1 MACRFWLLVYYFG
14 FRKER
19 DINMQQTL
27 RPRKS
32 LSFYG
37 PSRREARRAWRARFR
52 IKPVMYDLQPKSATE
67 TPWVLELLPLGCKV
81 RNAVLLARP
90 HLTAREA
97 QRLHMSDTTRDSV
110 ISESAWLVPIKG
122 TKKSLFSVFQKYLS
136 CFTLAENGEFLD
148 GDWSRWFHDV
158 RINIERELNILFIS
172 DSIERGTEI
181 TVSTPCL

>member
-52 IKPVMYDLQPKSATE
+52 IKPVMHDICNKSLLLKPLEFLNLA
-67 TPWVLELLPLGCKV
+67 PWVAKCGMQCCWQGPIWRLEKHSACICQILPV
-81 RNAVLLARP
+81 IQLLARVHDWYRSRVQKKVFFP
-90 HLTAREA
+90 SSKNIYLASLW
-97 QRLHMSDTTRDSV
+97 QRM
-110 ISESAWLVPIKG
+110 ES
-122 TKKSLFSVFQKYLS
+122 F
-136 CFTLAENGEFLD
+136 
-148 GDWSRWFHDV
+148 
-158 RINIERELNILFIS
+158 
-172 DSIERGTEI
+172 
-181 TVSTPCL
+181 

>member
-1 MACRFWLLVYYFG
+1 MACRFWLWVYYFW

-19 DINMQQTL
+19 DIDMQQSL
-27 RPRKS
+27 RPRES

-110 ISESAWLVPIKG
+110 ISESARLIPIKG
-122 TKKSLFSVFQKYLS
+122 SKKKSFFRLPKISILLHFGGEWRVFRRRLKS
-136 CFTLAENGEFLD
+136 MISRCEN
-148 GDWSRWFHDV
+148 
-158 RINIERELNILFIS
+158 
-172 DSIERGTEI
+172 
-181 TVSTPCL
+181 